1 LRVSQSIS
9 KNMLKDMNKDA
20 YGHDDPNAAVTD
32 INLENRDQE
41 IHFGE
46 ENDKDGDPVMN
57 MGGKN

>member
-1 LRVSQSIS
+1 
-9 KNMLKDMNKDA
+9 MLKDMNKDA